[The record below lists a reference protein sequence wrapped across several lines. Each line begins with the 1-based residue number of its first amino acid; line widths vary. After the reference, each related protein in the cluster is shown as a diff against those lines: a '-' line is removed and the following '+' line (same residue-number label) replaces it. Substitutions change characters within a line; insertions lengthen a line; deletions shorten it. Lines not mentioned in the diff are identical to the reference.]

1 MRRMLILLPILA
13 MMACR
18 EEPSFDERYQET
30 TEQIG
35 QKADELE
42 EELEK
47 SPDTDAT
54 GGEAG
59 CKKDAV
65 ESCF

>member
-1 MRRMLILLPILA
+1 MPRMLILLPILA

-47 SPDTDAT
+47 STDTDAT